1 MDPIAIAKGM
11 MPLTTG
17 DALNLAA
24 FGFVV
29 TLVLGGAL
37 LAVLPRNIV
46 QNVFG
51 LALSLTGVAG
61 IYVYLNSGFL
71 AVMQVLIYIGAIC
84 VAIIFAIM
92 LSEPMQKHL
101 PPRARPKVL
110 LALAAAAVLTGIFGL
125 LLSRAQLP
133 MTVIQPAEAWTIKRL
148 GLLLFTRY
156 EFMFELISLV
166 LLVAILGA
174 IITAAVLKPGA
185 QPDGRGKGG
194 AA

>member
-1 MDPIAIAKGM
+1 MGY
-11 MPLTTG
+11 
-17 DALNLAA
+17 AA
-24 FGFVV
+24 FGFVLCL
-29 TLVLGGAL
+29 TLGGAL
-37 LAVLPRNIV
+37 VAVLPRNIV

-61 IYVYLNSGFL
+61 IYVFLNSGFL

-92 LSEPMQKHL
+92 LSEPMQRRL
-101 PPRARPKVL
+101 PPRARPKVILAFLVATGVMCL
-110 LALAAAAVLTGIFGL
+110 LGVV
-125 LLSRAQLP
+125 LSRTQLP
-133 MTVIQPAEAWTIKRL
+133 PAVTGAVAGDWSIKHL

-156 EFMFELISLV
+156 EFMFEVISLV

-174 IITAAVLKPGA
+174 IITAAVLKPE
-185 QPDGRGKGG
+185 GKNGGEEEGG

>member
-1 MDPIAIAKGM
+1 MSY
-11 MPLTTG
+11 
-17 DALNLAA
+17 AA
-24 FGFVV
+24 FGFVLCL
-29 TLVLGGAL
+29 TLGGAL
-37 LAVLPRNIV
+37 VAVLPRNIV

-61 IYVYLNSGFL
+61 VYVYLNSGFL

-92 LSEPMQKHL
+92 LSEPMQRRL
-101 PPRARPKVL
+101 APRARPKVL
-110 LALAAAAVLTGIFGL
+110 LALLVAVAVSGIFGL
-125 LLSRAQLP
+125 ALSRTALP
-133 MTVIQPAEAWTIKRL
+133 PAVSGAVPGDWSIKHL

-185 QPDGRGKGG
+185 KADGEGEGG

>member
-1 MDPIAIAKGM
+1 MS
-11 MPLTTG
+11 LTQ
-17 DALNLAA
+17 ALGHAA
-24 FGFVV
+24 FGFVLCL
-29 TLVLGGAL
+29 TFGGAL
-37 LAVLPRNIV
+37 VAVLPRNIV

-92 LSEPMQKHL
+92 LSEPMQRRL
-101 PPRARPKVL
+101 APRARPKVIL
-110 LALAAAAVLTGIFGL
+110 AFLVAVAVTGLLGLALWRTELPPAVATAVAGDW
-125 LLSRAQLP
+125 S
-133 MTVIQPAEAWTIKRL
+133 IKRL
-148 GLLLFTRY
+148 GMLLFTRF

-185 QPDGRGKGG
+185 KADGGQEGG